1 MREATGRTE
10 PLAAIAPARPAALR
24 RGKRVGFWSLAA
36 GARSGPVA
44 APPAPRA
51 RAVRGGPGRCR
62 RRRRRGGA
70 RGRAR
75 RLSASRGHPLRR
87 VPRGR
92 CVCRTRSDPAGG
104 RCAAPRAGMTDPA
117 LVARVRAEVAVG
129 IDPAGLLAAYAEPAR
144 RALLRERV
152 RVAARVP
159 VGESEIDAMCAELFG
174 FGPLQPLLDD
184 PEVTDVLVN
193 GPRDIFCERS
203 GRLERADVAFRGPD
217 DVAEL
222 AHRIAGS
229 VGRELTLERPFVDA
243 RMRDGS
249 RANAVI
255 APIGGPSLSIRKF
268 NRLSIPLRGPAPSWV
283 ASGMHDDAAC
293 LLEACVRERASIVVS
308 GATGSGNRQ
317 LLRSL
322 AAAIPDDE
330 RLVVIEDTNELVL
343 PHSHVVHLECVP
355 ARDGSG
361 IGIADLVANALR
373 MRPDRILVGEVRTPR
388 EASALLEAL
397 STGHE
402 GSLTTIH
409 AGSAAGAIDRLA
421 LLLARAGE
429 LGEAAIARQ
438 VAQGIDILVH
448 VVRDRAGSRSVREIA
463 AIEDGGVTHLW
474 RAGELAVR
482 MPARLRQR
490 LV

>member
-1 MREATGRTE
+1 
-10 PLAAIAPARPAALR
+10 
-24 RGKRVGFWSLAA
+24 
-36 GARSGPVA
+36 
-44 APPAPRA
+44 
-51 RAVRGGPGRCR
+51 
-62 RRRRRGGA
+62 
-70 RGRAR
+70 
-75 RLSASRGHPLRR
+75 
-87 VPRGR
+87 
-92 CVCRTRSDPAGG
+92 
-104 RCAAPRAGMTDPA
+104 MTDLA

-129 IDPAGLLAAYAEPAR
+129 VDPAGLLAVYAEPAR

-152 RVAARVP
+152 RIAARVP
-159 VGESEIDAMCAELFG
+159 VAETELDAICAELFG

-193 GPRDIFCERS
+193 GPREIFCERS
-203 GRLERADVAFRGPD
+203 GRLERVDVAFRGVE

-229 VGRELTLERPFVDA
+229 VGRELTLEKPFVDA

-268 NRLSIPLRGPAPSWV
+268 NRRSIPLRGPAPSWV
-283 ASGMHDDAAC
+283 ASGLHDDAAA
-293 LLEACVRERASIVVS
+293 LLEACVRERASILVS
-308 GATGSGNRQ
+308 GATGSGKST

-373 MRPDRILVGEVRTPR
+373 MRPDRILVGEVRAPR

-409 AGSAAGAIDRLA
+409 AGSAAGAIDRLE

-429 LGEAAIARQ
+429 LDAAAIARH
-438 VAQGIDILVH
+438 VVQGIDILVH
-448 VVRDRAGSRSVREIA
+448 VVRDRAGTRSVREVA
-463 AIEDGGVTHLW
+463 AIEGSGVVSLW
-474 RAGELAVR
+474 RPGEVTVR
-482 MPARLRQR
+482 MPSRLRHR
-490 LV
+490 LG

>member
-1 MREATGRTE
+1 
-10 PLAAIAPARPAALR
+10 
-24 RGKRVGFWSLAA
+24 
-36 GARSGPVA
+36 
-44 APPAPRA
+44 
-51 RAVRGGPGRCR
+51 
-62 RRRRRGGA
+62 
-70 RGRAR
+70 
-75 RLSASRGHPLRR
+75 
-87 VPRGR
+87 
-92 CVCRTRSDPAGG
+92 
-104 RCAAPRAGMTDPA
+104 MTDPA
-117 LVARVRAEVAVG
+117 LIARVRAEVAAG

-152 RVAARVP
+152 RVAARVA
-159 VGESEIDAMCAELFG
+159 VADSELDAMCAELFG

-203 GRLERADVAFRGPD
+203 GRLERVDVTFRSAD

-229 VGRELTLERPFVDA
+229 VARELTLERPFVDA

-283 ASGMHDDAAC
+283 ASGLHDDAAA
-293 LLEACVRERASIVVS
+293 LLKTCVRERANILVS
-308 GATGSGNRQ
+308 GATGSGKSTM
-317 LLRSL
+317 LRSL
-322 AAAIPDDE
+322 AGAIPEDE
-330 RLVVIEDTNELVL
+330 RLIVIEDTNELVL
-343 PHSHVVHLECVP
+343 PHPHVVHLECVP

-409 AGSAAGAIDRLA
+409 AGSAVGAIDRLA

-429 LGEAAIARQ
+429 LGTTAIARH
-438 VAQGIDILVH
+438 VAQGIDVLVH
-448 VVRDRAGSRSVREIA
+448 VVRDRGGTRSVREIA
-463 AIEDGGVTHLW
+463 AMEESGVVALW
-474 RAGELAVR
+474 RAGDPTVR

-490 LV
+490 LG

>member
-1 MREATGRTE
+1 
-10 PLAAIAPARPAALR
+10 
-24 RGKRVGFWSLAA
+24 V
-36 GARSGPVA
+36 
-44 APPAPRA
+44 
-51 RAVRGGPGRCR
+51 
-62 RRRRRGGA
+62 
-70 RGRAR
+70 
-75 RLSASRGHPLRR
+75 
-87 VPRGR
+87 
-92 CVCRTRSDPAGG
+92 
-104 RCAAPRAGMTDPA
+104 TDPA
-117 LVARVRAEVAVG
+117 LVARVRAEVATG
-129 IDPAGLLAAYAEPAR
+129 IDPAGLLAVYAEPSR

-152 RVAARVP
+152 RLAARAP
-159 VGESEIDAMCAELFG
+159 LAETELDAMCAELFG

-203 GRLERADVAFRGPD
+203 GRLERASLSFRGPD

-255 APIGGPSLSIRKF
+255 APVGGPSISIRKF
-268 NRLSIPLRGPAPSWV
+268 NRRSVPLRGPAPSWV
-283 ASGMHDDAAC
+283 AGGLHDDAAG
-293 LLEACVRERASIVVS
+293 LLEACVRERASILVS
-308 GATGSGNRQ
+308 GATGSGKST

-343 PHSHVVHLECVP
+343 PHPHVVHLECVP

-421 LLLARAGE
+421 LLLSRAGE
-429 LGEAAIARQ
+429 LGEGAIARH
-438 VAQGIDILVH
+438 VSQGIDIVVH
-448 VVRDRAGSRSVREIA
+448 VARDRAGFRAVREIA
-463 AIEDGGVTHLW
+463 AIEERAIAALW
-474 RAGELAVR
+474 RSGEVAVR
-482 MPARLRQR
+482 MPAHLRRRLG
-490 LV
+490 

>member
-1 MREATGRTE
+1 M
-10 PLAAIAPARPAALR
+10 I
-24 RGKRVGFWSLAA
+24 
-36 GARSGPVA
+36 
-44 APPAPRA
+44 
-51 RAVRGGPGRCR
+51 
-62 RRRRRGGA
+62 
-70 RGRAR
+70 
-75 RLSASRGHPLRR
+75 
-87 VPRGR
+87 
-92 CVCRTRSDPAGG
+92 
-104 RCAAPRAGMTDPA
+104 DPA

-129 IDPAGLLAAYAEPAR
+129 VDPAGLLATYAEPAR

-152 RVAARVP
+152 RAAARVP
-159 VGESEIDAMCAELFG
+159 VAETELDAICAELFG

-184 PEVTDVLVN
+184 PDVTDVLVN
-193 GPRDIFCERS
+193 GPRDIFCERA
-203 GRLERADVAFRGPD
+203 GRLERVDVAFRGAD

-268 NRLSIPLRGPAPSWV
+268 NRLSLPLSGSAPSWV
-283 ASGMHDDAAC
+283 ASGLHEDAAA
-293 LLEACVRERASIVVS
+293 LLEACVAERASIVVS
-308 GATGSGNRQ
+308 GATGSGKST

-322 AAAIPDDE
+322 AAAIPDHE

-409 AGSAAGAIDRLA
+409 AGSAVGAIDRLS

-429 LGEAAIARQ
+429 LGAAAIARH
-438 VAQGIDILVH
+438 VTHGIDVVIH
-448 VVRDRAGSRSVREIA
+448 VVRDRGGTRSVREIA
-463 AIEDGGVTHLW
+463 AVEENGLVTLW
-474 RAGELAVR
+474 QTGEVTVR

-490 LV
+490 LG

>member
-1 MREATGRTE
+1 
-10 PLAAIAPARPAALR
+10 
-24 RGKRVGFWSLAA
+24 
-36 GARSGPVA
+36 
-44 APPAPRA
+44 
-51 RAVRGGPGRCR
+51 
-62 RRRRRGGA
+62 
-70 RGRAR
+70 
-75 RLSASRGHPLRR
+75 
-87 VPRGR
+87 
-92 CVCRTRSDPAGG
+92 
-104 RCAAPRAGMTDPA
+104 MTDTA
-117 LVARVRAEVAVG
+117 LLARVRAEVAAG
-129 IDPAGLLAAYAEPAR
+129 IDPAGLLAAYADPAR
-144 RALLRERV
+144 RVLLRERV
-152 RVAARVP
+152 RGAARVP
-159 VGESEIDAMCAELFG
+159 LPESELDALCADLFG

-203 GRLERADVAFRGPD
+203 GRLERVDVEFRGSD
-217 DVAEL
+217 DVSEL

-283 ASGMHDDAAC
+283 ASGLHDDAAA
-293 LLEACVRERASIVVS
+293 LLEECVRGRASILVS
-308 GATGSGNRQ
+308 GATGSGKST

-409 AGSAAGAIDRLA
+409 AGSAAGAIDRLE

-429 LGEAAIARQ
+429 LGATAIARH
-438 VAQGIDILVH
+438 VAQGIDVLVH
-448 VVRDRAGSRSVREIA
+448 VVRDHGGRRSVREIA
-463 AIEDGGVTHLW
+463 AVEDSGVVALW
-474 RAGELAVR
+474 RVGDETVR
-482 MPARLRQR
+482 MPVRLRKR
-490 LV
+490 LG

>member
-1 MREATGRTE
+1 
-10 PLAAIAPARPAALR
+10 
-24 RGKRVGFWSLAA
+24 
-36 GARSGPVA
+36 
-44 APPAPRA
+44 
-51 RAVRGGPGRCR
+51 
-62 RRRRRGGA
+62 
-70 RGRAR
+70 
-75 RLSASRGHPLRR
+75 
-87 VPRGR
+87 
-92 CVCRTRSDPAGG
+92 
-104 RCAAPRAGMTDPA
+104 MTDSA
-117 LVARVRAEVAVG
+117 LVARVRAEVAAG

-152 RVAARVP
+152 RLAARTP
-159 VGESEIDAMCAELFG
+159 VSESDIDSICAELFG
-174 FGPLQPLLDD
+174 FGPLQTLLDD
-184 PEVTDVLVN
+184 PQVTDVLVN
-193 GPRDIFCERS
+193 GPRDIFCERA
-203 GRLERADVAFRGPD
+203 GRLERVDLAFRDAD
-217 DVAEL
+217 DVSEI

-268 NRLSIPLRGPAPSWV
+268 NRLSVPLRGPAPSWV
-283 ASGMHDDAAC
+283 ASGLHDDAAA
-293 LLEACVRERASIVVS
+293 LLEACVRERASILVS
-308 GATGSGNRQ
+308 GATGSGKST

-343 PHSHVVHLECVP
+343 PHPHVVHLECVP
-355 ARDGSG
+355 AREGSG

-409 AGSAAGAIDRLA
+409 AGSAVGAIDRLA

-429 LGEAAIARQ
+429 LGAAAIARH

-448 VVRDRAGSRSVREIA
+448 VIRDRGGARSVREIA
-463 AIEDGGVTHLW
+463 AIEDGDVVTLW
-474 RAGELAVR
+474 RAGDVTAL
-482 MPARLRQR
+482 MPTRLRHR
-490 LV
+490 LG

>member
-1 MREATGRTE
+1 
-10 PLAAIAPARPAALR
+10 
-24 RGKRVGFWSLAA
+24 
-36 GARSGPVA
+36 
-44 APPAPRA
+44 
-51 RAVRGGPGRCR
+51 
-62 RRRRRGGA
+62 
-70 RGRAR
+70 
-75 RLSASRGHPLRR
+75 
-87 VPRGR
+87 
-92 CVCRTRSDPAGG
+92 
-104 RCAAPRAGMTDPA
+104 MTDPA

-129 IDPAGLLAAYAEPAR
+129 IDPAGLLAIYAEPAR
-144 RALLRERV
+144 RAILRERV
-152 RVAARVP
+152 RAAVRVAVA
-159 VGESEIDAMCAELFG
+159 ETELDAICAELFG

-193 GPRDIFCERS
+193 GPRDIFCERA
-203 GRLERADVAFRGPD
+203 GRLERVDVAFRGAD
-217 DVAEL
+217 DIAEL

-268 NRLSIPLRGPAPSWV
+268 NRVSIPLRGSGPSWV
-283 ASGMHDDAAC
+283 ASGLHDDAAA
-293 LLEACVRERASIVVS
+293 LLEACVGERASILVS
-308 GATGSGNRQ
+308 GATGSGKST

-429 LGEAAIARQ
+429 LGAAAIARH
-438 VAQGIDILVH
+438 VAQGIDIVVH
-448 VVRDRAGSRSVREIA
+448 VVRDRVGTRSVREIA
-463 AIEDGGVTHLW
+463 AIEDSSVVTLW
-474 RAGELAVR
+474 QTGERTVR
-482 MPARLRQR
+482 MPVRLRQR
-490 LV
+490 LG

>member
-1 MREATGRTE
+1 
-10 PLAAIAPARPAALR
+10 
-24 RGKRVGFWSLAA
+24 
-36 GARSGPVA
+36 
-44 APPAPRA
+44 
-51 RAVRGGPGRCR
+51 
-62 RRRRRGGA
+62 
-70 RGRAR
+70 
-75 RLSASRGHPLRR
+75 
-87 VPRGR
+87 
-92 CVCRTRSDPAGG
+92 
-104 RCAAPRAGMTDPA
+104 MTDPA
-117 LVARVRAEVAVG
+117 LVARVRAEVAAG

-152 RVAARVP
+152 RLAARIP
-159 VGESEIDAMCAELFG
+159 ITESELDSICAELFG
-174 FGPLQPLLDD
+174 FGPLQGLLDD
-184 PEVTDVLVN
+184 PQVTDVLVN
-193 GPRDIFCERS
+193 GPHDIFCERS
-203 GRLERADVAFRGPD
+203 GRLERVDLSFRD
-217 DVAEL
+217 AEDVAEI

-283 ASGMHDDAAC
+283 ASGLHDDAAA
-293 LLEACVRERASIVVS
+293 LLEACVRERASILVS
-308 GATGSGNRQ
+308 GATGSGKST

-322 AAAIPDDE
+322 ASAIPDEE

-343 PHSHVVHLECVP
+343 PHPHVVHLECVP

-409 AGSAAGAIDRLA
+409 AGSAGGAIDRLA

-429 LGEAAIARQ
+429 LGAAAIARH

-448 VVRDRAGSRSVREIA
+448 VGRDRGGARSVREIA
-463 AIEDGGVTHLW
+463 AIEDTDVMTLW
-474 RAGELAVR
+474 RAGDVAVR
-482 MPARLRQR
+482 MPNRLRQR
-490 LV
+490 LG

>member
-1 MREATGRTE
+1 
-10 PLAAIAPARPAALR
+10 
-24 RGKRVGFWSLAA
+24 
-36 GARSGPVA
+36 
-44 APPAPRA
+44 
-51 RAVRGGPGRCR
+51 
-62 RRRRRGGA
+62 
-70 RGRAR
+70 
-75 RLSASRGHPLRR
+75 
-87 VPRGR
+87 
-92 CVCRTRSDPAGG
+92 
-104 RCAAPRAGMTDPA
+104 MTDPA

-129 IDPAGLLAAYAEPAR
+129 IDPAGLLALYAEPTR

-152 RVAARVP
+152 RTAARVP
-159 VGESEIDAMCAELFG
+159 VDDSDLDAMCAELFG

-184 PEVTDVLVN
+184 REVTDVLVN
-193 GPRDIFCERS
+193 GPRDIFCERA
-203 GRLERADVAFRGPD
+203 GRLERVDVAFRSAD

-222 AHRIAGS
+222 AHRIAAS
-229 VGRELTLERPFVDA
+229 VGRELTLEHPFVDA

-268 NRLSIPLRGPAPSWV
+268 NRLLIPLRGPAPSWV
-283 ASGMHDDAAC
+283 AGGFHDDAAA
-293 LLEACVRERASIVVS
+293 LLETCVRERASILVS
-308 GATGSGNRQ
+308 GATGSGKST

-322 AAAIPDDE
+322 AAAIPEDE
-330 RLVVIEDTNELVL
+330 RLVVIEDTKELVL
-343 PHSHVVHLECVP
+343 SHPHVVHLECVP

-409 AGSAAGAIDRLA
+409 AGSAVGAIDRLA

-429 LGEAAIARQ
+429 LGTTAIARH
-438 VAQGIDILVH
+438 VAQGIDLLVH
-448 VVRDRAGSRSVREIA
+448 VVRDGKGNRSVREMA
-463 AIEDGGVTHLW
+463 AIEDSGIVVLW
-474 RAGELAVR
+474 RTGDETVR

-490 LV
+490 LG

>member
-1 MREATGRTE
+1 
-10 PLAAIAPARPAALR
+10 
-24 RGKRVGFWSLAA
+24 
-36 GARSGPVA
+36 
-44 APPAPRA
+44 
-51 RAVRGGPGRCR
+51 
-62 RRRRRGGA
+62 
-70 RGRAR
+70 
-75 RLSASRGHPLRR
+75 
-87 VPRGR
+87 
-92 CVCRTRSDPAGG
+92 
-104 RCAAPRAGMTDPA
+104 MTDPA
-117 LVARVRAEVAVG
+117 IVARVRAEVAAG

-144 RALLRERV
+144 RVLLRERV
-152 RVAARVP
+152 RVAARVA
-159 VGESEIDAMCAELFG
+159 VADSELDAMCAELFG

-203 GRLERADVAFRGPD
+203 GRLERVDVAFRSAD

-229 VGRELTLERPFVDA
+229 VARELTLERPFVDA

-283 ASGMHDDAAC
+283 TSGLHDDAAA
-293 LLEACVRERASIVVS
+293 LLEACVRERASILVS
-308 GATGSGNRQ
+308 GATGSGKST

-322 AAAIPDDE
+322 AGAIPEDE
-330 RLVVIEDTNELVL
+330 RLIVIEDTNELVL
-343 PHSHVVHLECVP
+343 PHPHVVHLECVP

-409 AGSAAGAIDRLA
+409 AGSAVGAIDRLA

-429 LGEAAIARQ
+429 LGTAAIARH
-438 VAQGIDILVH
+438 VAQGIDVLVH
-448 VVRDRAGSRSVREIA
+448 VVRDRGGTRSVREIA
-463 AIEDGGVTHLW
+463 AMEESGVVGLW
-474 RAGELAVR
+474 RAGDPTVR

-490 LV
+490 LG

>member
-1 MREATGRTE
+1 M
-10 PLAAIAPARPAALR
+10 I
-24 RGKRVGFWSLAA
+24 
-36 GARSGPVA
+36 
-44 APPAPRA
+44 
-51 RAVRGGPGRCR
+51 
-62 RRRRRGGA
+62 
-70 RGRAR
+70 
-75 RLSASRGHPLRR
+75 
-87 VPRGR
+87 
-92 CVCRTRSDPAGG
+92 
-104 RCAAPRAGMTDPA
+104 DPA

-129 IDPAGLLAAYAEPAR
+129 IDPAGLLALYAEPAR

-152 RVAARVP
+152 RAAAGVP
-159 VGESEIDAMCAELFG
+159 VAEADLDAICAELFG

-184 PEVTDVLVN
+184 PDVTDVLVN

-203 GRLERADVAFRGPD
+203 GRLERVDVAFRGTE
-217 DVAEL
+217 DVAEI

-229 VGRELTLERPFVDA
+229 VGREMTLERPFVDA

-249 RANAVI
+249 RANAII

-268 NRLSIPLRGPAPSWV
+268 NRFSLPLRGPAPSWV
-283 ASGMHDDAAC
+283 ATGLHEDAAA
-293 LLEACVRERASIVVS
+293 LLEASVRERASILVS
-308 GATGSGNRQ
+308 GATGSGKST

-343 PHSHVVHLECVP
+343 SHPHVVHLECVP

-361 IGIADLVANALR
+361 IGVADLVANALR

-429 LGEAAIARQ
+429 LGAEAITRH
-438 VAQGIDILVH
+438 VTQGIDVLVH

-463 AIEDGGVTHLW
+463 AIEERGVVTLW
-474 RAGELAVR
+474 RAGEVTAR
-482 MPARLRQR
+482 MPASLRQR
-490 LV
+490 LA

>member
-1 MREATGRTE
+1 
-10 PLAAIAPARPAALR
+10 
-24 RGKRVGFWSLAA
+24 
-36 GARSGPVA
+36 
-44 APPAPRA
+44 
-51 RAVRGGPGRCR
+51 
-62 RRRRRGGA
+62 
-70 RGRAR
+70 
-75 RLSASRGHPLRR
+75 
-87 VPRGR
+87 
-92 CVCRTRSDPAGG
+92 
-104 RCAAPRAGMTDPA
+104 MTDPA
-117 LVARVRAEVAVG
+117 LVARVRAEVAAG

-144 RALLRERV
+144 RVLLRERV
-152 RVAARVP
+152 RVAARMALAD
-159 VGESEIDAMCAELFG
+159 SELDAMCAELFG

-184 PEVTDVLVN
+184 PDVTDVLVN
-193 GPRDIFCERS
+193 GPRDIFCERL
-203 GRLERADVAFRGPD
+203 GRLERVDVAFHSAE
-217 DVAEL
+217 DVSEL

-229 VGRELTLERPFVDA
+229 VARELTLERPFVDA

-268 NRLSIPLRGPAPSWV
+268 NRLSIALRGPAPSWI
-283 ASGMHDDAAC
+283 ASGLHDDAAA
-293 LLEACVRERASIVVS
+293 LLEACVRGRASILVS
-308 GATGSGNRQ
+308 GATGSGKST

-322 AAAIPDDE
+322 AGAIPEDE

-343 PHSHVVHLECVP
+343 PHPHVVHLECVP

-409 AGSAAGAIDRLA
+409 AGSAVGAIDRLA

-429 LGEAAIARQ
+429 LGTAAIARH
-438 VAQGIDILVH
+438 VAQGIDVLVH
-448 VVRDRAGSRSVREIA
+448 VARDRAGTRSVREIA
-463 AIEDGGVTHLW
+463 AIEENGVVALW
-474 RAGELAVR
+474 RAGDATVR

-490 LV
+490 LG

>member
-1 MREATGRTE
+1 M
-10 PLAAIAPARPAALR
+10 
-24 RGKRVGFWSLAA
+24 
-36 GARSGPVA
+36 
-44 APPAPRA
+44 
-51 RAVRGGPGRCR
+51 
-62 RRRRRGGA
+62 
-70 RGRAR
+70 
-75 RLSASRGHPLRR
+75 
-87 VPRGR
+87 
-92 CVCRTRSDPAGG
+92 
-104 RCAAPRAGMTDPA
+104 DPA
-117 LVARVRAEVAVG
+117 LVARVRAEVAAG
-129 IDPAGLLAAYAEPAR
+129 IDPASMLAAYAEPGR

-152 RVAARVP
+152 RLAARIP
-159 VGESEIDAMCAELFG
+159 VSEADVDSICAELFG

-184 PEVTDVLVN
+184 AHVTDVLVN

-203 GRLERADVAFRGPD
+203 GRLERVDLAFRNAD
-217 DVAEL
+217 DVAEI

-283 ASGMHDDAAC
+283 ASGLHDDAAA
-293 LLEACVRERASIVVS
+293 LLEACVRERASILVS
-308 GATGSGNRQ
+308 GATGSGKST

-343 PHSHVVHLECVP
+343 PHPHVVHLECVP
-355 ARDGSG
+355 PRDGSG

-409 AGSAAGAIDRLA
+409 AGSAVGALDRLA

-429 LGEAAIARQ
+429 LGADAIARH
-438 VAQGIDILVH
+438 VAQGIDVLVH
-448 VVRDRAGSRSVREIA
+448 VVRDRGGSRSVREIA
-463 AIEDGGVTHLW
+463 AVEDRDVVGLW
-474 RAGELAVR
+474 RAGDATVR
-482 MPARLRQR
+482 MPARLRHEER
-490 LV
+490 LG

>member
-1 MREATGRTE
+1 
-10 PLAAIAPARPAALR
+10 
-24 RGKRVGFWSLAA
+24 
-36 GARSGPVA
+36 
-44 APPAPRA
+44 
-51 RAVRGGPGRCR
+51 
-62 RRRRRGGA
+62 
-70 RGRAR
+70 
-75 RLSASRGHPLRR
+75 
-87 VPRGR
+87 
-92 CVCRTRSDPAGG
+92 
-104 RCAAPRAGMTDPA
+104 MTDPA

-193 GPRDIFCERS
+193 GPSDIFCERA
-203 GRLERADVAFRGPD
+203 GRLERVDVAFRSAD
-217 DVAEL
+217 DVAEI

-268 NRLSIPLRGPAPSWV
+268 NRLSVPLRGPAPSWV
-283 ASGMHDDAAC
+283 ANGLHDDAAA
-293 LLEACVRERASIVVS
+293 LLEACVRERASVLVS
-308 GATGSGNRQ
+308 GATGSGKST

-343 PHSHVVHLECVP
+343 PHPHVVHLECVP

-409 AGSAAGAIDRLA
+409 AGSAVGAVDRLG

-429 LGEAAIARQ
+429 LSAAAIARH

-448 VVRDRAGSRSVREIA
+448 VVRDRGGTRSVREIA
-463 AIEDGGVTHLW
+463 ATQETEVVALW
-474 RAGELAVR
+474 RAGDSTVR
-482 MPARLRQR
+482 MPARLRRR
-490 LV
+490 LG